1 MRPWPRL
8 LTLLLVSF
16 ALARQPPPTS
26 ALRRRAAL
34 VGHDLSRRL
43 DIQPAC
49 ALLFLRTRH
58 DPSAGELSFAWIDS
72 DCTPCCRLRMQQ
84 PARPIRQGR
93 TWRKM
98 TLFRTSDP
106 APHKVAHALLLLAA
120 EAVNLLRRLIVE
132 VRLEF
137 QKVRARCQQRCRRP
151 GRGTG
156 NARGHGLLRPRSAA
170 LPSSQS
176 HSRRPG
182 AAACCLRDGKA
193 DRGSVGRLSAEG
205 LGWAPRPAQRTGSR
219 ARAKHTHPVLRVE
232 PGALPILAAG
242 QEQAHESVAPRRRR
256 PVER

>member
-1 MRPWPRL
+1 MATALDSTSRL
-8 LTLLLVSF
+8 
-16 ALARQPPPTS
+16 
-26 ALRRRAAL
+26 
-34 VGHDLSRRL
+34 
-43 DIQPAC
+43 
-49 ALLFLRTRH
+49 LRTRAAASTYIG
-58 DPSAGELSFAWIDS
+58 PATSSRTRGTRSLSAAGYPASLCSAFPAHSPRSNGRRAVLCVDRQRLHSLLSPTDAAACATD
-72 DCTPCCRLRMQQ
+72 
-84 PARPIRQGR
+84 ARQGR

-98 TLFRTSDP
+98 TLFRTADP